1 MKFFSAFF
9 SALILALSRA
19 EIAIEDGVLVLGDN
33 NFEEATAA
41 HSQML
46 VEFYAPWCG
55 HCKSLAPEWKKAAQA
70 LADSPVKLAKV
81 DATEHTG
88 LAKTYEIK
96 GFPTIKYLKNGKVS
110 DYNGGRTEAEIVAWV
125 NKKAGPAVL
134 QVNSEEDLL
143 KFQESHEVFTLGVFS
158 SLESEAAKKF
168 TSFASDDELHVF
180 AITSDASVRNK
191 LAVSEDTIVILK
203 NFDDLRNDLAVGSS
217 FDADAVASFVGGNS
231 APLVQIFTPEAS
243 KKIFSS
249 PIQQHVLFFTKKD
262 SDHHENAIAEYTKAA
277 AQFKGKTL
285 FVNVPSTES
294 KVLEFFGIKE
304 DQLPTMV
311 IADLGA
317 ESGIKKYPYS
327 GEVKADQISAHV
339 SAFLNGE
346 LTPHLKSEEVSPDD
360 TTGDVVVLKGKSFN
374 DLVLNNDNDVLVEF
388 YAPWCGHCK
397 KLAPTY
403 DELGKKMKSLSNKI
417 TIAKI
422 DATSNEIDVPGV
434 AVKGFPSLYF
444 FKGNDKQN
452 PVKYESGREL
462 DDFVKYLKEHGHNS
476 FDHDEL

>member
-1 MKFFSAFF
+1 
-9 SALILALSRA
+9 LALARA

-33 NFEEATAA
+33 NFDEATAT

-55 HCKSLAPEWKKAAQA
+55 HCKSLAPEWVKAAKA

-81 DATEHTG
+81 DATAHTG

-96 GFPTIKYLKNGKVS
+96 GFPTIKYMKNGKVS
-110 DYNGGRTEAEIVAWV
+110 DYNGGRTESEIVAWV
-125 NKKAGPAVL
+125 NKKAGPTVL
-134 QVNSEEDLL
+134 SVNNEADLL

-158 SLESEAAKKF
+158 SLESEAAKKY
-168 TSFASDDELHVF
+168 TNFAADDELHVF
-180 AITSDASVRNK
+180 AITTDASVKAK
-191 LAVSEDTIVILK
+191 LAVTDDTIVVIK
-203 NFDDLRNDLAVGSS
+203 NFDELRNDLPVGDS
-217 FDADAVASFVGGNS
+217 FDAEAVAEFVSGS
-231 APLVQIFTPEAS
+231 SIPLVQIFTPEAS

-249 PIQQHVLFFTKKD
+249 PIQQHVLFFTNKD
-262 SDHHENAIAEYTKAA
+262 ADHHAAAIAAYTKAA
-277 AQFKGKTL
+277 AQFRGKTL
-285 FVNVPSTES
+285 FVNVPSSET
-294 KVLEFFGIKE
+294 KVMEFFGITE
-304 DQLPTMV
+304 AQCPTMV

-327 GEVKADQISAHV
+327 GEVDADQIAAHV
-339 SAFLNGE
+339 NAFLNGE
-346 LTPHLKSEEVSPDD
+346 LTPHLKSEEVSADD
-360 TTGDVVVLKGKSFN
+360 TTGDVVVLKGNSFKE
-374 DLVLNNDNDVLVEF
+374 LVLDNDHDVLVEF

-417 TIAKI
+417 VIAKM
-422 DATSNEIDVPGV
+422 DATANEIDVPGV

-444 FKGNDKQN
+444 FKGNDKAN
-452 PVKYESGREL
+452 PVRYEKGREL
-462 DDFVKYLKEHGHNS
+462 DDFVQYLKENGHNS